1 MTCSCAS
8 SYFPLSLRTLTC
20 PCNLRAA
27 GISMCHYLVC
37 FLAAFLLAGV
47 AYTLAERMF
56 WCQNC
61 QEHLLSLPRQIEL
74 MDKGCSNLPGSM
86 YSLVAAI
93 WLRHRG
99 ALFHSSTHTLSSVLP
114 LLACCPLSW
123 PSDSIDTLVVT
134 RALSSAMLA
143 PSVVAMH
150 GALSGFELG
159 AKALNV
165 SCMAH
170 CQG

>member
-1 MTCSCAS
+1 MTCSYAS

-27 GISMCHYLVC
+27 GISTCHYLVC
-37 FLAAFLLAGV
+37 FHAAFLLAGV

-56 WCQNC
+56 WCRNC
-61 QEHLLSLPRQIEL
+61 QEHLLSLLRQTRL
-74 MDKGCSNLPGSM
+74 MAKECSNLPGSM

-93 WLRHRG
+93 WLRRKG
-99 ALFHSSTHTLSSVLP
+99 LLFPTSRHTIGSAFLP
-114 LLACCPLSW
+114 LACCTLSW

-134 RALSSAMLA
+134 RALSSAMLV
-143 PSVVAMH
+143 PSMVAMH
-150 GALSGFELG
+150 GALLGFESG

-165 SCMAH
+165 S
-170 CQG
+170 